1 VSETTDSRPL
11 YAQVRET
18 LIERIRAGLW
28 QPGQL
33 IPNEFDIAAEFKVS
47 QGTARKAID
56 MLAADGLV
64 VRRQGKG
71 TYVAENT
78 PADVLFRFFHVYDAQ
93 GRQLLPEC
101 AGVPPR
107 TRRAS
112 DDERRI
118 LRLTEGAEVITIER
132 TRTVGGRPFSL
143 EHIVLPAALFPTLV
157 TAAAIPNTLYDLFQK
172 SHGVLVARADDRLGV
187 ILAGPA
193 EQAALGVSAGTPL
206 LRIDRTA
213 FDLDGRPVEW
223 RISLCHLEG
232 AHYLA
237 RVG

>member
-1 VSETTDSRPL
+1 M
-11 YAQVRET
+11 
-18 LIERIRAGLW
+18 IGRIRDGVW

-56 MLAADGLV
+56 LLAADGLV

-71 TYVAENT
+71 TYVADNT

-93 GRQLLPEC
+93 GRQLIPDCE
-101 AGVPPR
+101 AVPPK
-107 TRRAS
+107 TRAAR
-112 DDERRI
+112 DMERRI
-118 LRLTEGAEVITIER
+118 LRLPDGAQVITITR
-132 TRTVGGRPFSL
+132 TRTVAGRPFSL
-143 EHIVLPAALFPTLV
+143 EHIVLPHALFPSLA
-157 TAAAIPNTLYDLFQK
+157 TAAGIPNTLYDVFQK
-172 SHGVLVARADDRLGV
+172 AHGVLVACADDRLGAE
-187 ILAGPA
+187 LAGPE
-193 EQAALGVSAGTPL
+193 EQAALNVPSGTPL

-223 RISLCHLEG
+223 RVSLCHLAG